1 MRKNRIYFDIIA
13 IIVSVSLVAAGRVFL
28 EWYYPSIEATSV
40 VEPLSFLMN
49 YSIFLY
55 VIIGVICLLYGWKIR
70 RWFIKTTK
78 SSADK
83 PLNYIFKIFIPLFSV
98 LFIITLVVHLTSL
111 RYIIFLFYSV
121 NALIETI
128 QIFVI
133 FMSLGILFYS
143 PIEKLIGPL
152 LFNEILLDNPKKL
165 GLALMEKQVISVT
178 TKAWKYGLIM
188 IAVFIAIANFMF
200 FISYPLIPS
209 INYDATLTI
218 ALPNFHFHFD
228 PEANFRQEFFVL
240 KELPRSILL
249 DWKLVQSLMCIAF
262 LAIMYLLI
270 YLPREQ
276 EHSRENNDKQEIIA
290 KPEGSVDNI
299 AYNLLSP
306 KVRRSVYTPLGQID
320 ITKPRKGSKLFQKM
334 KSSDLL
340 PVMNL
345 VLLNFSLS
353 MIIILFIQ
361 LFGFSTM
368 QAEIDFNPFY
378 IQLSKNF
385 WAGFNEELTFRW
397 ILFGLPLF
405 LINGSLFVITK
416 LVKKVNRNNDA
427 GETKNLFLQIF
438 FRDKVKNPLIYLIGR
453 WKKLSIIDLLFLL
466 FSSFTFGY
474 VHYQFGWEAWKIFQA
489 GVGGLIFGYAF
500 CKYGFHVS
508 IFLHVVNN
516 FVIGLLATP
525 NIGLMI
531 NGATI
536 IMLIYTIGLLYL
548 IFVATKLIAG
558 ALTYLNRA
566 LKRSP
571 EIITVDDME

>member
-1 MRKNRIYFDIIA
+1 MRKNRIYFDIIT
-13 IIVSVSLVAAGRVFL
+13 IIIGVSLVAAGRVIL
-28 EWYYPSIEATSV
+28 EWYFPSIEVISG
-40 VEPLSFLMN
+40 VETLSFLMN
-49 YSIFLY
+49 YSIFLS
-55 VIIGVICLLYGWKIR
+55 VIISTICLLYGWKIR

-78 SSADK
+78 DSSDK
-83 PLNYIFKIFIPLFSV
+83 PLNYIFKIFLSLFGV
-98 LFIITLVVHLTSL
+98 LFIITLIVHLTSL
-111 RYIIFLFYSV
+111 KHILFLFSSV

-133 FMSLGILFYS
+133 FISLGILFYS
-143 PIEKLIGPL
+143 PIEKLMGPL

-178 TKAWKYGLIM
+178 TKAWKYSLIM

-209 INYDATLTI
+209 MNYDATLTI
-218 ALPNFHFHFD
+218 ALPNFHYRFD

-270 YLPREQ
+270 YLPKEQ
-276 EHSRENNDKQEIIA
+276 DHSREKNDKQEITA
-290 KPEGSVDNI
+290 KPEDSVDNI

-306 KVRRSVYTPLGQID
+306 KVRTSAYTPVGRFD
-320 ITKPRKGSKLFQKM
+320 ITTPRRGSKLFQKM

-353 MIIILFIQ
+353 MVIILFIQ
-361 LFGFSTM
+361 LFGFFAM

-405 LINGSLFVITK
+405 LINGLVFVITK
-416 LVKKVNRNNDA
+416 LVKKVKRNNDN
-427 GETKNLFLQIF
+427 GEIKNLFLRMF
-438 FRDKVKNPLIYLIGR
+438 FRGKVKNPLNYLTGR
-453 WKKLSIIDLLFLL
+453 WKKLSFIDLLFLL

-474 VHYQFGWEAWKIFQA
+474 VHYQFGWDAWKIFQA

-500 CKYGFHVS
+500 YKYGFHVS

-516 FVIGLLATP
+516 FVIGLLITP

-536 IMLIYTIGLLYL
+536 IMLIYAIGLLYL

-571 EIITVDDME
+571 DIITINDME